1 MGSAVLAL
9 PPVAENGGFRNMTA
23 VNLLDALRTAPFKP
37 FDLCLDNGKV
47 VRVKHPEL
55 VFFNETKTTAVIA
68 DGNHLHIVDL
78 DHVSSLAL
86 PDKK

>member
-1 MGSAVLAL
+1 
-9 PPVAENGGFRNMTA
+9 
-23 VNLLDALRTAPFKP
+23 
-37 FDLCLDNGKV
+37 LCLDNGKV

-68 DGNHLHIVDL
+68 DGDHLHIVDL

>member
-1 MGSAVLAL
+1 L
-9 PPVAENGGFRNMTA
+9 PPAAQNGSFRVMKA
-23 VNLLDALRTAPFKP
+23 VSLLDALHTAPFKP

-55 VFFNETKTTAVIA
+55 VFFNETKTTAVVA
-68 DGNHLHIVDL
+68 DGDHLHIVDL

-86 PDKK
+86 PGEK